1 VDLEQVEKSI
11 LEIDEVQGVH
21 DLHTWSIDGE
31 YNVLTIHV
39 VLKTTQPM
47 EELRRLKIL
56 IRETLLAQGVQ
67 HCTIEFEV
75 PDEKCDMEIS
85 C

>member
-1 VDLEQVEKSI
+1 VR
-11 LEIDEVQGVH
+11 GVH
-21 DLHTWSIDGE
+21 DLHAWSIDGE

-39 VLKTTQPM
+39 VLRSPQPM
-47 EELRRLKIL
+47 EELRRLKLI
-56 IRETLLAQGVQ
+56 IREALLALGVQ

-75 PDEKCDMEIS
+75 PEEDCELEGC